1 MLGLYYSA
9 TLFDNPYI
17 NYALQRY
24 PDTTHIATDEAEVK
38 RYLELSTYEV
48 VCLECKYEDMG
59 SLILLQNITD
69 HLREH
74 SPETVIV
81 IHRNKIM
88 PLDSSPLHL
97 PLNSYDF
104 AFTNKLGPS
113 ELEEIIQTMILRR
126 LSLLSS
132 YQEPCNINGILC
144 MRHPGV
150 SELTYNYLRAAGF
163 NIIRCNNLQKITAEL
178 VPIHPD
184 FLFMHCD
191 TKSKEYEEVKKLA
204 AYTRNVLPECMIMVS
219 CDIEYL
225 DRYAKIQPIDP
236 DTYDHLMDPA
246 PMPLE
251 LLLLIL
257 RHEAKK
263 YKLDII
269 KDHQY

>member
-9 TLFDNPYI
+9 TLFDNPFI
-17 NYALQRY
+17 KYALEHH
-24 PDTTHIATDEAEVK
+24 PDTTHVAVDEAEVK

-48 VCLECKYEDMG
+48 VFVECKYEDMG
-59 SLILLQNITD
+59 NMILIGNITA
-69 HLREH
+69 HVREYA
-74 SPETVIV
+74 PETVIV

-97 PLNSYDF
+97 LLNSYDF
-104 AFTNKLGPS
+104 AFTNKLGPA
-113 ELEEIIQTMILRR
+113 ELEEIIETMILRR
-126 LSLLSS
+126 LSFVSN
-132 YQEPCNINGILC
+132 YIEPCNINGILC

-150 SELTYNYLRAAGF
+150 AELTYNYLRAAGF
-163 NIIRCNNLQKITAEL
+163 NMIRCTDLKKITAEM

-184 FLFMHCD
+184 FLFLHCD
-191 TKSKEYEEVKKLA
+191 INGKDYEQVTQLA
-204 AYTRNVLPECMIMVS
+204 AYTKSVVPNCMVMVS

-225 DRYAKIQPIDP
+225 DRYTKIQPMDP
-236 DTYDHLMDPA
+236 ATYDHLVDPA

-257 RHEAKK
+257 RDEAKK